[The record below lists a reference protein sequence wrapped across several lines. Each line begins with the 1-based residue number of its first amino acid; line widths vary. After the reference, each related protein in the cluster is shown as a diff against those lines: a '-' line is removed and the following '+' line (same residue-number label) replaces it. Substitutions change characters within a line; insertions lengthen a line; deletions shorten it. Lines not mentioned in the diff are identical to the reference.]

1 MSLSEIVISNE
12 SLGLLL
18 VNELNEIGDVFKN
31 HLHSR
36 DDDVNDLCTHIER
49 YRGKMLRPTLV
60 ILSSMATAGSDTAE
74 TLDDRHRVLAAVVEM
89 IHMATLVHD
98 DILDESEVRRGG
110 STVNTLHGNDV
121 AVMLGDYL
129 ISKSFHLCSTL
140 GDPSINLA
148 LSEVTNTLCE
158 GEVIQLQNKNDLDM
172 EQDVYLDIVGRKTGS
187 LIGACCHLGAVL
199 GGGDDQHC
207 EALRLFGI
215 EMGIAFQITDDVLDL
230 MGKTEITGKS
240 VGRDLDLGKLTLP
253 LIKLRDGLDAEA
265 RKKFNQIVRSKDRSD
280 LIELLNS
287 SGALDQTMDMAHQI
301 VAKAQ
306 ARLKVLPA
314 GPAREL
320 LLELSK
326 GVLTRHS

>member
-1 MSLSEIVISNE
+1 VSLIETVISNE
-12 SLGLLL
+12 PLGILLIK
-18 VNELNEIGDVFKN
+18 ELDLIGDVFKK
-31 HLHSR
+31 HLHSQ
-36 DDDVNDLCTHIER
+36 DDDVNDLCAHIER

-60 ILSSMATAGSDTAE
+60 ILSSLATVGSDSEE

-98 DILDESEVRRGG
+98 DILDESDVRRGG
-110 STVNTLHGNDV
+110 ATVNTLHGNDV

-148 LSEVTNTLCE
+148 LGEVTNTLCE

-172 EQDVYLDIVGRKTGS
+172 KQEVYLDIVGRKTGS
-187 LIGACCHLGAVL
+187 LIGACCRLGAVL
-199 GGGDDQHC
+199 GGGDDEHC
-207 EALRLFGI
+207 ESLRLFGE
-215 EMGIAFQITDDVLDL
+215 EMGIAFQIIDDVLDL
-230 MGKTEITGKS
+230 MGKTEVTGKS

-253 LIKLRDGLDAEA
+253 LIKLRDGLDENG
-265 RKKFNQIVRSKDRSD
+265 RREFNRIVQSKDRSD
-280 LIELLNS
+280 LIELLDS
-287 SGALDQTMDMAHQI
+287 SNALDETMETARRI
-301 VAKAQ
+301 VSKAQ
-306 ARLKVLPA
+306 SRLDVLPE
-314 GPAREL
+314 GPARDL

>member
-1 MSLSEIVISNE
+1 MSLIEIVISNQA
-12 SLGLLL
+12 LGALLID
-18 VNELNEIGDVFKN
+18 ELDAVGGVFKR
-31 HLHSR
+31 HLQST
-36 DDDVNDLCTHIER
+36 DEDVNDLCTHIER

-60 ILSSMATAGSDTAE
+60 ILSSLAATGSDSVDS
-74 TLDDRHRVLAAVVEM
+74 LDDRHRVLAAVVEM

-110 STVNTLHGNDV
+110 ATVNTLHGNDV

-148 LSEVTNTLCE
+148 IGEVTNTLCE
-158 GEVIQLQNKNDLDM
+158 GEVIQLQNKNDLEMD
-172 EQDVYLDIVGRKTGS
+172 QDVYLDIVGRKTGS

-199 GGGDDQHC
+199 GGSDDEIC

-215 EMGIAFQITDDVLDL
+215 EMGIAFQIIDDVLDL
-230 MGKTEITGKS
+230 MGKTEVTGKS

-253 LIKLRDGLDAEA
+253 LIKLRDGLRNEDRAEFD
-265 RKKFNQIVRSKDRSD
+265 RIVRSRDRS
-280 LIELLNS
+280 ELVGLLDS
-287 SGALDQTMDMAHQI
+287 SGALDQTMEAARKI

-306 ARLKVLPA
+306 ARLEILPE

>member
-1 MSLSEIVISNE
+1 MSLIEIVISNKP
-12 SLGLLL
+12 LGILLIE
-18 VNELNEIGDVFKN
+18 ELDMVGEVFKK
-31 HLHSR
+31 HLQSH
-36 DDDVNDLCTHIER
+36 DDDVNDLCSHIER

-60 ILSSMATAGSDTAE
+60 ILSSLATTGSDSREA
-74 TLDDRHRVLAAVVEM
+74 LDDRHRVLAAVVEM

-98 DILDESEVRRGG
+98 DILDESDVRRGG
-110 STVNTLHGNDV
+110 ATVNTLHGNDV

-148 LSEVTNTLCE
+148 LGEVTNTLCE

-172 EQDVYLDIVGRKTGS
+172 KQDVYLDIVGRKTGS

-199 GGGDDQHC
+199 GGGDDEHC
-207 EALRLFGI
+207 ESLRLFGE
-215 EMGIAFQITDDVLDL
+215 EMGIAFQIIDDVLDL
-230 MGKTEITGKS
+230 MGKTEETGKS
-240 VGRDLDLGKLTLP
+240 VGRDLDLGKMTLP
-253 LIKLRDGLDAEA
+253 LIRLRDGLDEKG
-265 RKKFNQIVRSKDRSD
+265 RHEFDRIVRSRDRSD

-287 SGALDQTMDMAHQI
+287 SNALEETMETARGI
-301 VAKAQ
+301 VSKAQ
-306 ARLKVLPA
+306 SRLNVLPD

>member
-1 MSLSEIVISNE
+1 MSLIDTVISNK
-12 SLGLLL
+12 SLGILL
-18 VNELNEIGDVFKN
+18 VEELDLIGDVFKK
-31 HLHSR
+31 HLHSQ
-36 DDDVNDLCTHIER
+36 DDDVNDLCMHIER

-60 ILSSMATAGSDTAE
+60 ILSSLATMGSDSREA
-74 TLDDRHRVLAAVVEM
+74 LDDRHRVLAAVVEM

-98 DILDESEVRRGG
+98 DILDESDVRRGG
-110 STVNTLHGNDV
+110 ATVNSLHGNDV

-148 LSEVTNTLCE
+148 LGEVTNTLCE

-172 EQDVYLDIVGRKTGS
+172 KQDVYLDIVGRKTGS
-187 LIGACCHLGAVL
+187 LIGACCYLGAVL
-199 GGGDDQHC
+199 GGGDDEHC
-207 EALRLFGI
+207 ESLRLFGE

-253 LIKLRDGLDAEA
+253 LIKLRDGLDESG
-265 RKKFNQIVRSKDRSD
+265 RREFNRIVGSRDKSD

-287 SGALDQTMDMAHQI
+287 SNALNETMKTAREM
-301 VAKAQ
+301 VVKAQ
-306 ARLKVLPA
+306 SRLDVLPA

-326 GVLTRHS
+326 SVLTRHS